1 LEFSSDEELDFK
13 NFGIGDAFQK
23 GNDKFGRLNILTSNS
38 FLLIKLQKDDFLIDQ
53 LKLYSYK
60 DRFLAYLKIADKCRI
75 NEEKKIGKIFFRR
88 VFNQMNKIV
97 NISDEVEIRCE
108 IIQLSSKFKFKS
120 LLNDNISYLRDII
133 SNCNDDN
140 LKSKYALRIIISC
153 LKIQRFKW
161 GYEFYSYLINHE
173 DKLELVRLIGSQFK
187 STMRQTFLSELN
199 YFIDTRIGLQE
210 IAKSK
215 IAKLKI
221 DECSDMSLYY
231 SYFVKDDNETLY
243 KLLTNWFLN
252 EIFFKNTPTEEL
264 DEYANVLN
272 LQWAIDIKNSLSVN

>member
-1 LEFSSDEELDFK
+1 
-13 NFGIGDAFQK
+13 
-23 GNDKFGRLNILTSNS
+23 
-38 FLLIKLQKDDFLIDQ
+38 
-53 LKLYSYK
+53 
-60 DRFLAYLKIADKCRI
+60 
-75 NEEKKIGKIFFRR
+75 
-88 VFNQMNKIV
+88 MNKIV

-120 LLNDNISYLRDII
+120 LLNDNIFYLRDII